1 MEDDD
6 GRRKAGIGE
15 VEAESEAVSAGIPR
29 ARKKALD
36 LKLAFDF
43 KTLITDRRI
52 AELES
57 RLGAKLGTY
66 PN

>member
-1 MEDDD
+1 MMTEDETQELE
-6 GRRKAGIGE
+6 KWKQ
-15 VEAESEAVSAGIPR
+15 R
-29 ARKKALD
+29 AKRFQRAYHEQERKALD

-57 RLGAKLGTY
+57 QLGAKLGTY